1 LAVRLYPVLGFA
13 CLAEWRQF
21 TCSGLL
27 GLCWTGLLMRVS
39 WWPYLLSW
47 MTPHSLERDRIKKL
61 LSLRLFGSDSGPD
74 RSDPVPD
81 VVEEKAPSTQRWTS
95 SVVDI
100 QGEILLG
107 TYKAGPC
114 CCRLLFWLF
123 SRRAA
128 AISAASFLEWSHHR
142 DSLEVSLVLAAW
154 GSSWTRLVLV
164 SDRVV
169 LLLLSCIDAVAR
181 CVGGPR
187 VVSQFT
193 LHAVYKGSKASFH
206 RAMPGAESEAMFYGM
221 SERLR
226 QQYNVEAVKGMDATD
241 VPAFSLVW
249 TLRASGF
256 SLSSDPCVL
265 VRAEGAASDPF
276 PFLMSDLLRAFWHA
290 SGDCDCRAGL
300 P

>member
-1 LAVRLYPVLGFA
+1 
-13 CLAEWRQF
+13 
-21 TCSGLL
+21 
-27 GLCWTGLLMRVS
+27 
-39 WWPYLLSW
+39 
-47 MTPHSLERDRIKKL
+47 MTLHSLEQDRIKKL
-61 LSLRLFGSDSGPD
+61 LSLRLFGNDSGPD

-107 TYKAGPC
+107 TYKAGRC
-114 CCRLLFWLF
+114 CCRLLFWLL

-128 AISAASFLEWSHHR
+128 AVSAASFLEWSHCQ
-142 DSLEVSLVLAAW
+142 DSMEVLLVLAAW
-154 GSSWTRLVLV
+154 GSNWTRLVLV

-169 LLLLSCIDAVAR
+169 LLLSPCIGAVAR

-206 RAMPGAESEAMFYGM
+206 RAMPGAESEAMFYGL

-226 QQYNVEAVKGMDATD
+226 QQYNVEAVKGMDAMD
-241 VPAFSLVW
+241 VPAFSPVW
-249 TLRASGF
+249 TLWASGL
-256 SLSSDPCVL
+256 SLSSGPFVL
-265 VRAEGAASDPF
+265 VRSEGAASDLLPF
-276 PFLMSDLLRAFWHA
+276 
-290 SGDCDCRAGL
+290 SGA
-300 P
+300 